1 MVTKPM
7 RIAIL
12 TTDNREGIRD
22 YTRQEPILGH
32 APEALLQGL
41 VAMPDVEVHLV
52 ACLKQ
57 PVNSPEKIAPNIF
70 YHSLIVPKIGWL
82 RTGYQGCI
90 RAVRKKLKEIQPD
103 IVHGQGTERDCAL
116 SAVFSGFPNVLTLH
130 GNMTAIAEVYHAP
143 PGSFHWLAAR
153 LETVALKKTGG
164 VFCNS
169 AYTERLVTPRTQKT
183 WRVPNALRLDFFAPP
198 PKKNPG
204 GAPIL
209 LSVGVTEP
217 RKQQLELI
225 EVAHR
230 LHQRGLKLELHIAG
244 DRAAHTDYGEK
255 FSRALAAAERAGYA
269 RHLGQLSTS
278 LLVTTMDAAG
288 ALIHFPT
295 EEAFGLVV
303 AEALARNLKFF
314 GAATGGV
321 GDIAAGVAGTELFP
335 PQDFTALENA
345 IARWLEAGCPP
356 PPDSAAIMRERYHPT
371 IIAQRH
377 IEIYRGII
385 SRGGKF

>member
-1 MVTKPM
+1 M

-12 TTDNREGIRD
+12 TTDNREGLRD
-22 YTRQEPILGH
+22 YARQDPIMGH

-41 VAMPDVEVHLV
+41 AALPDVEVHLV

-57 PVNSPEKIAPNIF
+57 PVNSPEKIAPNIY

-103 IVHGQGTERDCAL
+103 IVHGQGTERDCAI
-116 SAVFSGFPNVLTLH
+116 SAVFSGFPNVVTVH
-130 GNMTAIAEVYHAP
+130 GNMRAIAEIYHAP
-143 PGSFHWLAAR
+143 LGSFHWLAAR
-153 LETVALKKTGG
+153 LETFALKKAGG

-169 AYTERLVTPRTQKT
+169 AYTEQLVAPRTRKT
-183 WRVPNALRLDFFAPP
+183 WRVPNALRLDFFSPVP
-198 PKKNPG
+198 PKKNADTPV
-204 GAPIL
+204 L
-209 LSVGVTEP
+209 LSVGVNEP

-225 EVAHR
+225 EVARR
-230 LHQRGLKLELHIAG
+230 LHLRGLKLELHIAG
-244 DRAAHTDYGEK
+244 DRAAHTDYGER
-255 FSRALAAAERAGYA
+255 FSRALAAAEQAGYA

-278 LLVTTMDAAG
+278 RLVATMDTAR

-321 GDIAAGVAGTELFP
+321 GDIAAGVAGAELFP
-335 PQDFTALENA
+335 PGDFNALENA
-345 IARWLEAGCPP
+345 IARWLEAGGPP
-356 PPDSAAIMRERYHPT
+356 PPDSAASMRERYHPT
-371 IIAQRH
+371 VIARRH
-377 IEIYRGII
+377 IEIYREII
-385 SRGGKF
+385 GRGGKF